1 MGHKTLLPAK
11 SLYPRSM
18 MRPEEVSD
26 IVTFSSEQKV
36 TFTQILTNQ
45 WEELEHSLY
54 GSETSNITIKK
65 IEATSQSIRKSAN
78 LPEPEVKAMSQLTQS
93 VLITKT
99 SYPEYG
105 NHEISNRKRAR
116 RAELDVKS
124 ATPQSST
131 KRAKTTIA
139 DTPVKNFRKIERL
152 CTYDHVLV
160 VWSQPMTQKQ
170 QDFLRYQMKDMMKQ
184 KSVTDLNTF
193 WNEASDSNRI
203 KKPMQLSTIKTILE
217 AGRYSSVTDLCTD
230 FKMMIT
236 NVHLV
241 CGETGLTSTAA
252 RRLFRSFCERMKDCP
267 TGLDGRSAVDLGKK
281 AIKRLESQ
289 MTDVTTKVTTPTSE
303 EIEVIDI
310 ASDTDELEETTVQID
325 TASFINNFTYRDDTP
340 DYESED
346 DVSDAE
352 VDVQSSMQ
360 DGSASVTRRTAKT
373 PEPDDLDDETRQ
385 LQKEIEERQQK
396 LANMAE
402 KKKLLAEIKNL
413 DTEKAELVGKIPELE
428 KQFEE
433 VSSKVQDCR
442 NMIDANHNDQ
452 NKTFDA
458 ITWNE
463 GQRLSF
469 QKESERLLQESER
482 CRQKSEAHRL
492 MEERL
497 CSVMTEHKQRLSVLR
512 LEKTQAE
519 EQSRQVLQNE
529 GQLKERR
536 DQLESQRAIAKK
548 KLDALSNGNA

>member
-1 MGHKTLLPAK
+1 
-11 SLYPRSM
+11 
-18 MRPEEVSD
+18 
-26 IVTFSSEQKV
+26 
-36 TFTQILTNQ
+36 
-45 WEELEHSLY
+45 
-54 GSETSNITIKK
+54 
-65 IEATSQSIRKSAN
+65 
-78 LPEPEVKAMSQLTQS
+78 MSQLTQS

-105 NHEISNRKRAR
+105 NHEIFNRKRAR

-184 KSVTDLNTF
+184 KSVTDLNIF

-230 FKMMIT
+230 FKIMIT

-325 TASFINNFTYRDDTP
+325 TASFINNFTFRDDTP

-352 VDVQSSMQ
+352 VDVQSLMQ
-360 DGSASVTRRTAKT
+360 DGSASVTRTAKT

-385 LQKEIEERQQK
+385 LQKKIEERQQK

-402 KKKLLAEIKNL
+402 KKKLLAEIRDL
-413 DTEKAELVGKIPELE
+413 DDEKAVLDGKIPELE
-428 KQFEE
+428 KKLEQ

-442 NMIDANHNDQ
+442 DKIDTTYDDE
-452 NKTFDA
+452 KTTLCA

-469 QKESERLLQESER
+469 QRESERLLQESER
-482 CRQKSEAHRL
+482 YRQASEVHRQ
-492 MEERL
+492 EKDRL
-497 CSVMTEHKQRLSVLR
+497 CSVVTEYQQRSSALLAEKQ
-512 LEKTQAE
+512 QAK
-519 EQSRQVLQNE
+519 EQSRQILQNE
-529 GQLKERR
+529 DQLKERR
-536 DQLESQRAIAKK
+536 DQLEDQRAIAKK
-548 KLDALSNGNA
+548 KLDALSNGNT